1 MIPENQLSKIKAE
14 VKEAATIHLNTTD
27 AENALSH
34 YTEDVIAVSNVK
46 LFPSFESL
54 ADDIKEYYKNLKEV
68 NYASWD
74 DIHIHVISETA
85 ATFTAQFRY
94 GFTDMDNQKTDLQG
108 IWTALF
114 IRDGGSWK
122 IRLRHESFSQ
132 L

>member
-1 MIPENQLSKIKAE
+1 MLSENQLSKIKSE
-14 VKEAATIHLNTTD
+14 VKEAATVHLNTMD
-27 AENALSH
+27 ADSALSH
-34 YTEDVIAVSNVK
+34 YTEDVIAVSNDK

-54 ADDIKEYYKNLKEV
+54 ADDVKEYYKNIKEL

-74 DIHIHVISETA
+74 DIHIHVINENT
-85 ATFTAQFRY
+85 ATFTAEFRY
-94 GFTDMDNQKTDLQG
+94 SFTDTDNQKTDLQG

-114 IRDGGSWK
+114 IRDDGSWK

>member
-1 MIPENQLSKIKAE
+1 MLSESQLSKIKAE
-14 VKEAATIHLNTTD
+14 VKEAATVHLNTTD

-85 ATFTAQFRY
+85 VTFTAQFRY
-94 GFTDMDNQKTDLQG
+94 GFTDRDNQKTDLQG

-114 IRDGGSWK
+114 VRDGGSWK

>member
-1 MIPENQLSKIKAE
+1 MLSESRLSKIKAE
-14 VKEAATIHLNTTD
+14 VKEAATVHLNTTD
-27 AENALSH
+27 ANNALSH

-54 ADDIKEYYKNLKEV
+54 ADDVKEYYKNLKEV
-68 NYASWD
+68 NHASWD

-114 IRDGGSWK
+114 IRDGGNWK